1 MLEHIIPYV
10 KKQRQN
16 LSLDPQYPTLL
27 IMDVFKGQ
35 MVKQVKYLLNEN
47 NIKQGYGIFFGG
59 VSRYCTWAFCFKDYK
74 TAIQISSKKRKFK
87 RFRWLA
93 PQETENILFWKMDKK
108 SQVSRTTG
116 NKPKIIEF
124 SFFIYVTSD

>member
-47 NIKQGYGIFFGG
+47 NIK
-59 VSRYCTWAFCFKDYK
+59 
-74 TAIQISSKKRKFK
+74 
-87 RFRWLA
+87 
-93 PQETENILFWKMDKK
+93 
-108 SQVSRTTG
+108 
-116 NKPKIIEF
+116 
-124 SFFIYVTSD
+124 